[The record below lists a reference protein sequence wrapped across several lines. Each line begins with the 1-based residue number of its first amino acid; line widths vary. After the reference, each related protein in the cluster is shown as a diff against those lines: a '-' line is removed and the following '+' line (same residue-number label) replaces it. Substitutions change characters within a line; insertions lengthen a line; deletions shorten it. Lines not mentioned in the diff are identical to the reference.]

1 MSSELKRWLIMQA
14 LRILSE
20 EREEFTQFELH
31 AYLEKLLGREL
42 EREEKIR
49 ATKIAEERLTIKEVQ
64 KDNERK
70 TKILVFI
77 F

>member
-1 MSSELKRWLIMQA
+1 MSELKRWLIMQA

-20 EREEFTQFELH
+20 QRGEFTQFDLH
-31 AYLEKLLGREL
+31 AYLEELLGREL

-49 ATKIAEERLTIKEVQ
+49 ATKIAEEHLTIKEVQ

-70 TKILVFI
+70 TKVYIFI